1 MMRKN
6 NENPEKETTD
16 RIFER
21 YIRNLQDIDNK
32 KIENLTDVLDFFD
45 DVSFLYQLI
54 KSIGLDNFNSR
65 VNEANLLRLRAA
77 FMNIE
82 VSSNDMR
89 KFIESI
95 TGNTSDNL

>member
-1 MMRKN
+1 MMHRN

-16 RIFER
+16 RIFEK
-21 YIRNLQDIDNK
+21 YIRNLQNINNK
-32 KIENLTDVLDFFD
+32 KIENLTDALDFFD
-45 DVSFLYQLI
+45 DVRFLYQLI
-54 KSIGLDNFNSR
+54 ESIELDDLNSR